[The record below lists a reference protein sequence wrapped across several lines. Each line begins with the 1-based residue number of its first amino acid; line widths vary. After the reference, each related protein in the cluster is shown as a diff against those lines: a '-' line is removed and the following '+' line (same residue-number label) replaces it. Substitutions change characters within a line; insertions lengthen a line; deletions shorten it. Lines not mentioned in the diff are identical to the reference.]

1 MTPRWIRV
9 FSLLAALV
17 AAGSLSA
24 PAKAQDI
31 SESHLRA
38 ALAVIAAQPAFEDFN
53 GILPRLVGEVAGR
66 LTLQRL
72 DLYKEISAASMDV
85 GLQLA
90 ARRSDLNNDLAR
102 IWARA
107 FTEEELTAIA
117 AFFQSPAGRKLSE
130 LGPQMIE
137 SSNQAAQTWAERL
150 GEELL
155 QRTVA
160 ELQSRGI
167 QL

>member
-1 MTPRWIRV
+1 MV
-9 FSLLAALV
+9 
-17 AAGSLSA
+17 
-24 PAKAQDI
+24 KAQEV

-38 ALAVIAAQPAFEDFN
+38 ALAVIAAQPAFQDFN
-53 GILPRLVGEVAGR
+53 DILPRLVNDVQTR
-66 LTLQRL
+66 LTVQRL
-72 DLYKEISAASMDV
+72 DLYQQISAAALDV
-85 GLQLA
+85 GLEMA
-90 ARRSDLNNDLAR
+90 AKRAELNNDLAR
-102 IWARA
+102 IWARS
-107 FTEEELTAIA
+107 FTEEELNAIA
-117 AFFQSPAGRKLSE
+117 AFFTSPAGAKLSQ

-155 QRTVA
+155 QRTVQ